1 MGTLEVPLD
10 LENNS
15 GNPGTTLG
23 GSFPL
28 FQSSNIFNMRSRRI
42 LFSSAVADS
51 GVRTAEIEL
60 SSETRIVCN
69 GISEDISTLPFD
81 LVK

>member
-1 MGTLEVPLD
+1 MGTLEVPLV

-15 GNPGTTLG
+15 GNPGTMLG

-28 FQSSNIFNMRSRRI
+28 FQSSSISSMRSRKI

-51 GVRTAEIEL
+51 GVSTAEIEL
-60 SSETRIVCN
+60 SSETGIVGN